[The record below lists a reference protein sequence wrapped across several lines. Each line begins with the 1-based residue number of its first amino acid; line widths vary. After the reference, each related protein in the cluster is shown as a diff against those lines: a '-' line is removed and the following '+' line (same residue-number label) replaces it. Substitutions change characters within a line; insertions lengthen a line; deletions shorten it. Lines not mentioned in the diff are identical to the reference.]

1 LELQIML
8 HSTLIGLFLFI
19 LTTAIHTGG
28 MVLAIGKFR
37 TLKKTRDT
45 RHRHSRFYMV
55 GVVANSMFLVAM
67 AEISVWA
74 LAYLATGAIEGVEKA
89 LYFSAVTFT
98 TLGYGDIVL
107 SERWRLLAGFEAA
120 NGVIMF
126 GWTTALVFAVVQS
139 LYSDKAQ

>member
-1 LELQIML
+1 ML
-8 HSTLIGLFLFI
+8 HSILIGLFLFI

-28 MVLAIGKFR
+28 MLLALSRFR
-37 TLKKTRDT
+37 ALKEIRDS

-55 GVVANSMFLVAM
+55 GVVANSMFLVSM
-67 AEISVWA
+67 VEISVWA
-74 LAYLATGAIEGVEKA
+74 LAYLATGAIEEVEKA

-139 LYSDKAQ
+139 LYSNNAQ